1 MAHKNNLTTPE
12 TNPIFEDGR
21 MVAQITSQEH
31 CSTYTTKVFKSYSLI
46 KAELKVVCCSLIS
59 FAVSIWLQKPWT
71 ILQQRKLNSL
81 LKLTTTEKM
90 GKVNFKTGSVFTSVS
105 HKLLWCTQACVQC
118 QLLLL
123 LEPVQ

>member
-31 CSTYTTKVFKSYSLI
+31 CSTYTTKVFKLYSLI

-59 FAVSIWLQKPWT
+59 FTVSIWLQKPWT
-71 ILQQRKLNSL
+71 ILQQTKMNSL
-81 LKLTTTEKM
+81 LKLTTNEKT

-105 HKLLWCTQACVQC
+105 HKLLGSHRPALNLNCYCC
-118 QLLLL
+118 
-123 LEPVQ
+123 